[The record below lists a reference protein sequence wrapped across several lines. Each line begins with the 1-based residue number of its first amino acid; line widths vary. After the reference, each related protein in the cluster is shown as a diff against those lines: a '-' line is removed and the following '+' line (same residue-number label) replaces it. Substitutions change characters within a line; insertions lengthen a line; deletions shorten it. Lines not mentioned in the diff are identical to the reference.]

1 MGINMEMQEFWS
13 FVINALLFFFAYKIG
28 QVSVWMKIGQI
39 HKAEIQNRI
48 TEVKLPGQ
56 RPVITV
62 EEINGIFYAYDG
74 NDFLAQAKSADEL
87 GRAIADRFPT
97 KYHLA
102 KVEIKA

>member
-13 FVINALLFFFAYKIG
+13 FVINALLFFFAY
-28 QVSVWMKIGQI
+28 KIGQI